1 MKIKQVFILFVVCMI
16 TIHSFS
22 QQSNNQDAF
31 KGIIKFEEY
40 ENLISKKD
48 NTLYVVN
55 FWASWC
61 APCVEE
67 LPDFMEINQQ
77 FRHRKDFKMVLI
89 SLDNQSDLEST
100 VRPFL
105 KEHNISSDV
114 YLLDDIKRMNY
125 WMPKVDRN
133 WKGSIPATVFYKNGK
148 KLQFIEK
155 QLHQKELLETINQF
169 ISL

>member
-1 MKIKQVFILFVVCMI
+1 MKKILMLLLLCLIVTQI
-16 TIHSFS
+16 FS
-22 QQSNNQDAF
+22 QQTNKQDAF
-31 KGIIKFEEY
+31 KGIIKYEEY
-40 ENLISKKD
+40 ENLIFKKD
-48 NTLYVVN
+48 NILYVVN

-61 APCVEE
+61 GPCVEE
-67 LPDFMEINQQ
+67 LPDFMEVNRQ
-77 FRHRKDFKMVLI
+77 FMHHKDFKMILI
-89 SLDNQSDLEST
+89 SLDNKSDLESE

-105 KEHNISSDV
+105 KENKITSDV

-125 WMPKVDRN
+125 WMPKVDRS

-155 QLHQKELLETINQF
+155 QLHKNELLQTINQY

>member
-1 MKIKQVFILFVVCMI
+1 MKKVLITLFLCIIV
-16 TIHSFS
+16 TQLFS
-22 QQSNNQDAF
+22 QQTNNQDPF
-31 KGIIKFEEY
+31 KGIIKFEAY
-40 ENLISKKD
+40 ENLIYKKD
-48 NTLYVVN
+48 NILYVVN

-77 FRHRKDFKMVLI
+77 FRHRNDFKMVLI
-89 SLDNQSDLEST
+89 SLDNKSDLESL

-105 KEHNISSDV
+105 KEQNITSDV

-148 KLQFIEK
+148 KLQFIEA
-155 QLHQKELLETINQF
+155 QLQDRK
-169 ISL
+169 SVV